1 MYFCRKL
8 FRLTK
13 ADTINNSYKVMK
25 KTAMSILLALLA
37 MAMAAQTSNVHEQSD
52 GYEWPTDT
60 LVVKNLGAW

>member
-1 MYFCRKL
+1 
-8 FRLTK
+8 
-13 ADTINNSYKVMK
+13 
-25 KTAMSILLALLA
+25 MSILLALLA